1 MTSSQWI
8 ELSRS
13 IAWPVVGLLALI
25 YIWRSD
31 AIGKLIK
38 ISDAVRDLRDRL
50 KELVEVEER
59 LRESTSTIIEITTTL
74 NDLQSEFLLMKAD
87 IQSIRDNVDQRH
99 ALPVHLG
106 QKSVEE
112 EKQLKRMFTEMDN
125 AWQTLTQTMT
135 GKFGYFDLRSTGS
148 AAHRFTHG
156 NRGVRLTGDQAEEI
170 ARLHSSI
177 KSYRR
182 RQSYLSDWL
191 DEQTKDQFLS
201 ACENVA
207 DQLQK
212 I

>member
-135 GKFGYFDLRSTGS
+135 GKFGYFDL
-148 AAHRFTHG
+148 
-156 NRGVRLTGDQAEEI
+156 
-170 ARLHSSI
+170 
-177 KSYRR
+177 
-182 RQSYLSDWL
+182 
-191 DEQTKDQFLS
+191 
-201 ACENVA
+201 
-207 DQLQK
+207 
-212 I
+212 